1 MKSQSRGSRRR
12 FSTKSNSFPNTPTR
26 SAKRA
31 MRRRF
36 RKSRIINEVCGSF
49 SNATASFGPLR
60 VQCPD
65 APRNTTAFLI
75 EDLEQREFRDSSPPS
90 TSVSPTTRVRSS
102 SSTSVDWCT
111 EKLIPTC
118 ISDDQDAQIVD
129 DFEFMTDAVHRER
142 LDTLSR
148 DEVGHFI
155 PSKCSFFNQPTL
167 QINRELKTIEEQN
180 RDLVNHF
187 TKLRQENDTLRQLL
201 KANGIDPPQAIASN
215 C

>member
-148 DEVGHFI
+148 DE
-155 PSKCSFFNQPTL
+155 
-167 QINRELKTIEEQN
+167 INRELKTIEEQN